1 MEKDKKI
8 PLVYLTIDD
17 DDESGVDFVSL
28 VDEPAIERDFMA
40 FSKVKEPYKFRVK
53 DEEKR
58 IITGPFMIASLPIYR
73 RWDNK

>member
-1 MEKDKKI
+1 MEKTKKI

-40 FSKVKEPYKFRVK
+40 FSKIKEPYKFK
-53 DEEKR
+53 IENQEKR
-58 IITGPFMIASLPIYR
+58 IITGPFMISNLANLQA
-73 RWDNK
+73 NG